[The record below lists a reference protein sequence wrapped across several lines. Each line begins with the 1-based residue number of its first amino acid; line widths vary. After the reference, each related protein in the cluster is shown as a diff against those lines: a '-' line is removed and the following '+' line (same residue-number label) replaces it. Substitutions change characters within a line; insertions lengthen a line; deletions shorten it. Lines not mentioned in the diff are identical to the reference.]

1 MQYSKS
7 ILITLGHNSSVIYF
21 GGIGAKP
28 IGFEEERLSKKK
40 SDSSYPKLALE
51 KVISLVRGFELDRCN
66 VFISHWF
73 DNFEMS
79 SFPSKYFDHKH
90 FNDIAEK
97 YKLTVI
103 PLSSSFTH
111 HDAHAYSTLAFA
123 ENFPTVVTSKKHHIV
138 VDGFGN
144 NQEVIS
150 IYEQITEMG
159 KEVLVPINRVY
170 GYENSLGLM
179 YQYATSF
186 TGMKENQDE
195 YKFLGYESAI
205 KEVLTANQIEAL
217 QIRAYE
223 FALSFMKKC
232 LNVSTKQPEVDY
244 VENQI
249 GIDIDHLGYVK
260 DKFHSEFQ
268 DVVTQF
274 CKTPESVSVNGIRTI
289 IGFYVQACLEQCL
302 LRIISKYDIKNAYL
316 SGGCFLN
323 VKLNKVILDNI
334 TGYVCVNPLCG
345 DQGAAIGMF
354 RKYTNDKFD
363 FADLCY
369 GVRDKMK
376 FALATKMLLMNEGIY
391 IKTKDE
397 EVIEIATH
405 LIAKG
410 LIVNLIRSE
419 MEFGPRA
426 LCNTST
432 LALPT
437 AANSAYINKVNNR
450 NEVMP
455 MAPVMLKSAANILL
469 NIKDVVR
476 VIGSNKFMI
485 ITHDYAGSGDPSK
498 RGILHNKP
506 LQQGFT
512 CRPQII
518 DDSNSV
524 IGRILGNL
532 AYEHDCLI
540 NTSFNTHGT
549 PILYSFR
556 DAIEDFRKQKK
567 NDPDSLLT
575 LIIKLDDQENYY

>member
-51 KVISLVRGFELDRCN
+51 KVISLIRGFELDRCN

-73 DNFEMS
+73 DNFEID
-79 SFPSKYFDHKH
+79 SFPSKYFDHEH
-90 FNDIAEK
+90 FNNFVEK

-123 ENFPTVVTSKKHHIV
+123 ENFSTVVTGKKHHIV

-150 IYEQITEMG
+150 IYEHVTEMD

-170 GYENSLGLM
+170 GYEHSLGLM

-186 TGMKENQDE
+186 VGMKENQDE
-195 YKFLGYESAI
+195 YKFLGYESSI
-205 KEVLTANQIEAL
+205 KNILTANQIEHL
-217 QIRAYE
+217 NIRAYSY
-223 FALSFMKKC
+223 AINFMKCC
-232 LNVSTKQPEVDY
+232 LNKHTDIVTQPYE
-244 VENQI
+244 ENAI
-249 GIDIDHLGYVK
+249 GIDLEELQYAK
-260 DKFHSEFQ
+260 DKMYNEFQ
-268 DVVTQF
+268 TVINLF
-274 CKTPESVSVNGIRTI
+274 CKTPESISVNGIRTI

-334 TGYVCVNPLCG
+334 SGYVCVNPLCG

-410 LIVNLIRSE
+410 LIVNLIRSQ

-437 AANSAYINKVNNR
+437 ATNSAYINKVNNR

-455 MAPVMLKSAANILL
+455 MAPVILKSTANILL
-469 NIKDVVR
+469 NPKDVAR

-485 ITHDYAGSGDPSK
+485 ITHDYTGSGAISK

-506 LQQGFT
+506 LLQGFT

-575 LIIKLDDQENYY
+575 LIIQLDDQENYY